1 MKKSSTR
8 PDFRERKSSCNLL
21 SFTLIELLV
30 VIAIIAILA
39 GMLLP
44 ALNAAKLKA
53 QCSACSGNLKQIGL
67 FAMNYC
73 NDYNEW
79 VLPHSLSYFGLRPSN
94 TSDNWGQNQPR
105 YAPYQIYREVGY
117 VSWNASVR
125 TSPFICPSISLPAN
139 NTTWNMLY
147 FARVYGTSMGMA
159 FETATDLQNSKK
171 KIPRLGQVKNPSKK
185 AYGADSINSNWNV
198 PSSVIGSG
206 TTPADDSGVA
216 WSKHASTVNVCNLSG
231 GVFTI
236 RQTGLKNALTG
247 TVNIRYDSNMERR
260 TRYFWGE

>member
-125 TSPFICPSISLPAN
+125 TSPFICPSD
-139 NTTWNMLY
+139 
-147 FARVYGTSMGMA
+147 FAG
-159 FETATDLQNSKK
+159 E
-171 KIPRLGQVKNPSKK
+171 P
-185 AYGADSINSNWNV
+185 
-198 PSSVIGSG
+198 
-206 TTPADDSGVA
+206 
-216 WSKHASTVNVCNLSG
+216 VNAVL
-231 GVFTI
+231 
-236 RQTGLKNALTG
+236 L
-247 TVNIRYDSNMERR
+247 NI
-260 TRYFWGE
+260 F